1 MEIIEINSENY
12 KIILSES
19 DLASFGTNSKSFT
32 SDYES
37 SKNVLSAIL
46 IKLYEKNGIISKPD
60 SILVQ
65 FFPSRYGGGELFL
78 SYKKKEY
85 YSKRVLNRAPGCN
98 RLHTA
103 VFESLED
110 MILLLHR
117 FRNDKYFPKS
127 DLFYD
132 GRHYILCIY
141 QNNTVKDLPDYIHE
155 YARVCFTDELTA
167 AKLCEHTECICK
179 DNAAEIISAHF

>member
-1 MEIIEINSENY
+1 M
-12 KIILSES
+12 
-19 DLASFGTNSKSFT
+19 
-32 SDYES
+32 
-37 SKNVLSAIL
+37 
-46 IKLYEKNGIISKPD
+46 
-60 SILVQ
+60 
-65 FFPSRYGGGELFL
+65 FL